1 MGNASLSIEHRA
13 EAAVI
18 DRTTGKTLATTELSG
33 RTLTLYGAESPGDE
47 WQVVDEIEVD
57 ANGEF
62 SVAIPGGL
70 RFFRLEAEVPR

>member
-33 RTLTLYGAESPGDE
+33 RTLTLYGAETPDGEWKPISNSRTDPNGGWSVNRLRSFKFFKAVLDE
-47 WQVVDEIEVD
+47 
-57 ANGEF
+57 
-62 SVAIPGGL
+62 
-70 RFFRLEAEVPR
+70 